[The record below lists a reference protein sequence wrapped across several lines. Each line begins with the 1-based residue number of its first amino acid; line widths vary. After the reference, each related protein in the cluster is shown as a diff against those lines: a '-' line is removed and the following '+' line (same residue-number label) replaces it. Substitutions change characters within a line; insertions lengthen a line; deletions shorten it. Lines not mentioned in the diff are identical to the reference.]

1 MSIPAIPPDGV
12 PAAQVA
18 EYEAAIQS
26 VFENTLQL
34 ASASDWTTGKVDGD
48 ISFFSR
54 SVPGSSFTMIKSEI
68 SIPLPFEVILKRLA
82 ILPLITPDMPAAQR
96 DGALRRLLL
105 VPEPNE
111 FNNGF
116 LYLAL
121 ESGSRFV
128 SNRDFLLYRKHF
140 EKDGTHY
147 FILTS
152 IVNDAIAPPY
162 KDFVR
167 GKILVQ
173 ALVFDQN
180 AAGEPRLRFIAH
192 ADPAGS
198 IPAMVYNAV
207 SQTQGYLIK
216 KLKTELLAAK

>member
-1 MSIPAIPPDGV
+1 MTIPALPPGGV
-12 PAAQVA
+12 SASQIA
-18 EYEAAIQS
+18 EYDAAIQA
-26 VFENTLQL
+26 VFENTVQL
-34 ASASDWTTGKVDGD
+34 ATGAGWTAGKVDGD
-48 ISFFSR
+48 ISFFTR

-68 SIPLPFEVILKRLA
+68 SIPLPFEVVAKRCAL
-82 ILPLITPDMPAAQR
+82 LPAVTPDMPAAQR
-96 DGALRRLLL
+96 DGAIRRLLL

-111 FNNGF
+111 YNNGF

-121 ESGSRFV
+121 DSGSRLV

-173 ALVFDQN
+173 ALVLN
-180 AAGEPRLRFIAH
+180 VNEAGEPRLKFIAH

-207 SQTQGYLIK
+207 SQGQGYLIK
-216 KLKTELLAAK
+216 KLKTELLEGK